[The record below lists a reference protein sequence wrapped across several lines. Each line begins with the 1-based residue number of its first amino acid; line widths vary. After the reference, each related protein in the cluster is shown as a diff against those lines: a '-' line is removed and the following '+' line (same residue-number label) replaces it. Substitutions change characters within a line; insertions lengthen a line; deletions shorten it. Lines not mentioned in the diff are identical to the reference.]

1 MMAMVFQDRE
11 EAARLLADR
20 LRPYRGQ
27 NPLVLAIPRGAVPMG
42 AIIAEALEG
51 ELDVVLVHKLGA
63 PGNPEYAIGSL
74 DEAGHVYLS
83 DAARAAG
90 ADAAYLERVKRD
102 ELATL
107 RRRREQYTPVR
118 PPIDPAG
125 RVVIVV
131 DDGVATGFTM
141 LAALRALRAKK
152 PARLVA
158 AMAVAPPDTLRRL
171 ETEADE
177 IVCLD
182 VPEYFYA
189 VGQFFADF
197 PQVSDAEVI
206 AALSGPAGPAES

>member
-1 MMAMVFQDRE
+1 MAMVFRDRE

-20 LRPYRGQ
+20 LRPYRGGS
-27 NPLVLAIPRGAVPMG
+27 PLVLAIPRGAVPMG
-42 AIIAEALEG
+42 VIIAGALEG

-90 ADAAYLERVKRD
+90 ADEAYLERVKRD

-152 PARLVA
+152 PAKLVA
-158 AMAVAPPDTLRRL
+158 AMAVAPPDTIRRL

-182 VPEYFYA
+182 VPEHFYA

-206 AALSGPAGPAES
+206 AALSGPARPAEGA